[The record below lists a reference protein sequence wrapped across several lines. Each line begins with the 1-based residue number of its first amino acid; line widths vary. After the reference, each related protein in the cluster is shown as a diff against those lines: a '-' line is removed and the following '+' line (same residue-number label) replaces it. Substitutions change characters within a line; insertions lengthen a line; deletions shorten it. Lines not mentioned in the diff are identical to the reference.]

1 MSVEESINNTLPP
14 PADDGSGVP
23 IITTAPAGIRDY
35 TKIPFGY
42 HRDDEGYERPLSQEE
57 KIIILIVIIIMLVA
71 HVFTGM

>member
-1 MSVEESINNTLPP
+1 MSVEESINKTLHP
-14 PADDGSGVP
+14 PADDGSGVQ
-23 IITTAPAGIRDY
+23 IITTAPGIRDY

-42 HRDDEGYERPLSQEE
+42 HRNDVGYERPLSQEE